1 MRNHNQDL
9 KVQDITWIQKMIA
22 GPEEVDG
29 LDWVDEDELTGEE
42 IKDISQLSGFGITE
56 QSLNGQDE
64 NRSPFL
70 VGREQ
75 TWQSQR
81 QKRLLHRLFLN
92 QGKSWWIH

>member
-56 QSLNGQDE
+56 QSLNE
-64 NRSPFL
+64 F
-70 VGREQ
+70 
-75 TWQSQR
+75 
-81 QKRLLHRLFLN
+81 K
-92 QGKSWWIH
+92 KSNN

>member
-42 IKDISQLSGFGITE
+42 IKDISQLSGFGIT
-56 QSLNGQDE
+56 
-64 NRSPFL
+64 
-70 VGREQ
+70 
-75 TWQSQR
+75 
-81 QKRLLHRLFLN
+81 
-92 QGKSWWIH
+92 